1 MGNKNLVSTLT
12 PLCGSYQMSL
22 ESEPFRREV
31 TLLFY
36 SHKALRS
43 CLLVPLGINDTLQTQ

>member
-1 MGNKNLVSTLT
+1 
-12 PLCGSYQMSL
+12 MSL

-43 CLLVPLGINDTLQTQ
+43 CLLVPLGINDNCKLSDINAEKTK